1 MEKMSGGPEVLL
13 RCLRGP
19 PPDYS
24 RWTIEELRQFAFQ
37 LRVRDARKKNR
48 RELLELFKIAH

>member
-1 MEKMSGGPEVLL
+1 MIRGL
-13 RCLRGP
+13 RP

-24 RWTIEELRQFAFQ
+24 RWTIEELRQFATQ

-48 RELLELFKIAH
+48 RELVALFESH